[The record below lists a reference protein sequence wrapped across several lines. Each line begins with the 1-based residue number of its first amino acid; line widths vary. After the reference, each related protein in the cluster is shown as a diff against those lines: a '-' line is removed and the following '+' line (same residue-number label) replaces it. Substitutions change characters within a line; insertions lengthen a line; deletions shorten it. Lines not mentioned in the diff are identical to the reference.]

1 MPIKNTSMPWFFV
14 PSFSSNAKV
23 IIVMQMQL
31 MILYFSKERKNTDK
45 YAPRSNSY
53 IPQYIERV
61 KSELKITAEE
71 VDKAT
76 NNSSTNSGDFLLMLK
91 DELSSDKQKKYC
103 RELFN
108 TLALHISNDNP
119 SSTNSLNEYIDHT
132 IDIVLR

>member
-23 IIVMQMQL
+23 VIVMQMQL
-31 MILYFSKERKNTDK
+31 MILYFAKERNNIDK
-45 YAPRSNSY
+45 YVPRNNSY
-53 IPQYIERV
+53 IPKYIERI

-71 VDKAT
+71 FNKAT
-76 NNSSTNSGDFLLMLK
+76 NNLSAENGNILLMLR
-91 DELSSDKQKKYC
+91 DELSSDKQRKYC

-119 SSTNSLNEYIDHT
+119 SSTNSLNEYIDNT
-132 IDIVLR
+132 IDVVLR